1 MFTELAAFIPTP
13 PEPRREQLGT
23 LRPSSETSDL
33 PTTMKAV
40 IRILP
45 EVKVLKMEDHQDF
58 WVAVEIEG
66 LLHNRRILHDAN
78 LDIVILIDNG

>member
-1 MFTELAAFIPTP
+1 MFTELAAFIPAP
-13 PEPRREQLGT
+13 PEPRREHLET
-23 LRPSSETSDL
+23 LRPLSESSDL

-66 LLHNRRILHDAN
+66 LLHNRRALPDPN